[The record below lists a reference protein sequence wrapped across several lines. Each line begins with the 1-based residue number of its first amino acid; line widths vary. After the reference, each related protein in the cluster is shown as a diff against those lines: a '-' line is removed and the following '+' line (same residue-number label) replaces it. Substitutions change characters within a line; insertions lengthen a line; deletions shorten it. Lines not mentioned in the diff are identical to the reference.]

1 MSALAVY
8 ERVLELLDRLAA
20 VLVMV
25 AMAVMSAVLIM
36 QVALRY
42 GLNTSLD
49 WGWEVPR
56 LCFIC
61 GILLAIPLG
70 IPRGVHVGIDVV
82 VRRLPPSL
90 RRAVLRGVLLLMGGL
105 IATVSWHAVSLARQ
119 TWDQM
124 MPTLDLPTGIFFV
137 ALAISGVHCL
147 LHFARLF
154 WRGEWSAAGLESE
167 A

>member
-1 MSALAVY
+1 MSALAAY
-8 ERVLELLDRLAA
+8 ERLLDVVDRLAA

-25 AMAVMSAVLIM
+25 AMAVMSAVLVL
-36 QVALRY
+36 QVVLRY

-70 IPRGVHVGIDVV
+70 IPRGAHIGIDVL
-82 VRRLPPSL
+82 VRRLPTSVRHL
-90 RRAVLRGVLLLMGGL
+90 VLRGVLLLMGGL
-105 IATVSWHAVSLARQ
+105 IGTVSWHAVFLARE

-124 MPTLDLPTGIFFV
+124 MPTLDIPTGIFFV
-137 ALAISGVHCL
+137 ALATSGIHCL

-154 WRGEWSAAGLESE
+154 WRGEWPAAGLESE

>member
-1 MSALAVY
+1 MSALPTY
-8 ERVLELLDRLAA
+8 ERLLEVVDRLAA

-25 AMAVMSAVLIM
+25 AMAVMSAVLIL
-36 QVALRY
+36 QVVLRY

-70 IPRGVHVGIDVV
+70 IQRGAHVGIDVL
-82 VRRLPPSL
+82 VRRLPTAL
-90 RRAVLRGVLLLMGGL
+90 RRTVLRGILLLMGGL

-124 MPTLDLPTGIFFV
+124 MPTLEIPTGIFFV
-137 ALAISGVHCL
+137 ALAMSGVHCL

-154 WRGEWSAAGLESE
+154 WRGEWPAAGLESE